1 MKINTNTIGKFV
13 VVVVV
18 VTSLSLITALISID
32 YLSSASV
39 FAVPSEGQQK
49 KFSAQLSGDQEVPL
63 VQTNASGTAWFKSNR
78 DNLEF
83 ELNVTDLQGITIAH
97 IHNGKQGELGPPVL
111 PLYKSES
118 PTILMNGKLASGNIT
133 ANMLEGPMMGK
144 QIANLTTAVKNSET
158 YVNVHTQQNPNGE
171 IRGQIIISNSTT
183 N

>member
-1 MKINTNTIGKFV
+1 MKINTNTIGKF

-18 VTSLSLITALISID
+18 VTSLSLITALISIA

-49 KFSAQLSGDQEVPL
+49 KFSAQLSGDQEVPP

-83 ELNVTDLQGITIAH
+83 ELNVTDLQGITMAH
-97 IHNGKQGELGPPVL
+97 IHNGKQGEIGPPVL

-133 ANMLEGPMMGK
+133 ANMLEGPMAGK
-144 QIANLTTAVKNSET
+144 QIANLTTAMKNSET

>member
-1 MKINTNTIGKFV
+1 MKINNNTIGKF
-13 VVVVV
+13 VVV
-18 VTSLSLITALISID
+18 VTSLSLITALISIA

-39 FAVPSEGQQK
+39 FAVPSEGQK
-49 KFSAQLSGDQEVPL
+49 KFSAQLSGDQEVPPI
-63 VQTNASGTAWFKSNR
+63 QTNASGMTWFTPKQDR
-78 DNLEF
+78 IEF
-83 ELNVTDLQGITIAH
+83 ELNVTNLQGVTMAH
-97 IHNGKQGELGPPVL
+97 IHNGKQGEIGPPVL

-133 ANMLEGPMMGK
+133 ANMLEGPMAGK
-144 QIANLTTAVKNSET
+144 QIANLTTAMKNSET

>member
-1 MKINTNTIGKFV
+1 VKINTNTIGKF
-13 VVVVV
+13 VVVV
-18 VTSLSLITALISID
+18 VTSLSLITALISIA
-32 YLSSASV
+32 YLSSASL

-49 KFSAQLSGDQEVPL
+49 KFSAQLSGDQEVPPI
-63 VQTNASGTAWFKSNR
+63 QTNASGTAWFKSNR

-83 ELNVTDLQGITIAH
+83 ELNVTDLQGITMAH
-97 IHNGKQGELGPPVL
+97 IHNGKQGEIGPPVL

-133 ANMLEGPMMGK
+133 ANMLEGPMAGK
-144 QIANLTTAVKNSET
+144 QIANLTTAMKNSET

>member
-1 MKINTNTIGKFV
+1 VKINTNTIGKF
-13 VVVVV
+13 VVV
-18 VTSLSLITALISID
+18 VTSLSLITALISIA
-32 YLSSASV
+32 YLLSVSV
-39 FAVPSEGQQK
+39 FAVPSEGQQ
-49 KFSAQLSGDQEVPL
+49 KFSAQLSGDQEVPP

-83 ELNVTDLQGITIAH
+83 ELNVTHLQGITMAH
-97 IHNGKQGELGPPVL
+97 IHNGKQGEIGPPVL

-133 ANMLEGPMMGK
+133 ANMLEGPMAGK
-144 QIANLTTAVKNSET
+144 QIANLTTAMKNSET